1 MAIGKISE
9 ILAWQKNP
17 TIWYF
22 IVFLPPLYNHN
33 VNVVSFN
40 HCLHNTKGCSHSTTT
55 PTFPMTSTHTI
66 HTCMPQC
73 QTLPIISTDTD
84 TLISVPIP
92 MFIRLSVHQNACVGG
107 CVYVKV
113 CACVFMCVCACV
125 CMCGCACVYVC
136 VETQLTREQS
146 LIHQI

>member
-1 MAIGKISE
+1 M
-9 ILAWQKNP
+9 
-17 TIWYF
+17 
-22 IVFLPPLYNHN
+22 VFHSIPSTSLQSQCQCCQLQPLSAQH
-33 VNVVSFN
+33 
-40 HCLHNTKGCSHSTTT
+40 KGLQPQHYT
-55 PTFPMTSTHTI
+55 PTFAVTSTHTI